1 MDVTSKGKMKRTL
14 RRHSNKKKEIEML
27 ESSMGSNVSMA
38 GMTGVI
44 SEIDATDDYVM
55 QNPMVDPTGSG

>member
-1 MDVTSKGKMKRTL
+1 MKRTL
-14 RRHSNKKKEIEML
+14 RRHSNKEKEIEML
-27 ESSMGSNVSMA
+27 ESSMGSNVGMA